1 MSKNDKDLQ
10 DIVGDAMGADM
21 FGAPKK
27 KAPKTVRYPYST
39 GGPAGSP
46 RRPLWQDD
54 KYLDEFDDVLNDP
67 TPFSLTPAKPSSNL
81 PKIDERSGVVFL
93 EQHHLLKLKKSLEY
107 AVGDALDEN
116 NLVFA
121 HRDMMK
127 VLDALNVV
135 VDTHIEDAKYSA
147 HGASYEI
154 DVKGSLV
161 DGEEDFYGR

>member
-1 MSKNDKDLQ
+1 MAKNDKDLQ

-46 RRPLWQDD
+46 RRLWQDD
-54 KYLDEFDDVLNDP
+54 AFDDP
-67 TPFSLTPAKPSSNL
+67 TPFSLTPVKHSSNL

-127 VLDALNVV
+127 VLDALNMV